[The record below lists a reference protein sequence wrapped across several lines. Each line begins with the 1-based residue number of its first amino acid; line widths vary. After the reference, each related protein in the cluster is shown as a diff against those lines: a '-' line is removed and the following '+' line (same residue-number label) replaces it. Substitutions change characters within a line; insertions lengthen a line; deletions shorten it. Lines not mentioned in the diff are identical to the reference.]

1 MFYKYDKMFEEY
13 DNISFQQWA
22 QEKHVAQ
29 DFYDIIMQPSLSVTL
44 NERDIFSAA
53 EMLMF
58 QQVYFL
64 STPESDNRE
73 VTNINYY
80 DAILKP
86 WVDYLE
92 SKGVK

>member
-1 MFYKYDKMFEEY
+1 
-13 DNISFQQWA
+13 
-22 QEKHVAQ
+22 
-29 DFYDIIMQPSLSVTL
+29 MQPSLSVTL

-64 STPESDNRE
+64 STSESDNRE